1 MGLRS
6 VGIGYS
12 ESQIDKAAIEGIK
25 LGNNLTKASFV
36 ELNAAE
42 KFVKNFDNVDMDKI
56 RQTWFNR
63 CYRCNK
69 KLARA
74 FTKKDYILRCADH
87 PFFSFDD
94 WFIGSTNYQAGIPR
108 SISKYTQNF
117 RYFDIKKLKSKI
129 GKLKNNISCLVMEA
143 STVSCPIQIVVKII
157 LVNYQIKTT
166 TF

>member
-42 KFVKNFDNVDMDKI
+42 EFVKNFDNVDMVKFAKHGSTAVTGAI
-56 RQTWFNR
+56 
-63 CYRCNK
+63 

-129 GKLKNNISCLVMEA
+129 AKLKNNISC
-143 STVSCPIQIVVKII
+143 
-157 LVNYQIKTT
+157 
-166 TF
+166 